1 MAESIAKKK
10 KRGMWKDYDEAAEE
24 KQRKERFESEKEHR
38 KPKQE
43 FVDVIVTEI
52 VDGTTLWVQVVGSDA
67 EKLEELMK
75 KLAVDDTTGEYKPAF
90 NEIVKAQFTA
100 DDTWYRAKVQKVLD
114 NNEYKVQYVDYGNS
128 ETIPGSRIRR
138 LPAELNTTALPQQAS
153 EAVLAFLK
161 TPPLDDEFGREAVE
175 FLRELVWGKTM
186 MANVEKREKL
196 PDNTVRLHLSLGDR
210 ESQVLV
216 NAALLRAGLARVD
229 RVRGEQ
235 YREMLDK
242 LREEESK
249 ARQGHLG
256 VWEYGDPGSDEDDD
270 DRRGKGPKGRRT

>member
-1 MAESIAKKK
+1 VVIAESIAKKK
-10 KRGMWKDYDEAAEE
+10 QRGLWKGYDEAAEE
-24 KQRKERFESEKEHR
+24 SERKSKFETEKEQR

-52 VDGTTLWVQVVGSDA
+52 VDGTTIWVQVVGPDA

-75 KLAVDDTTGEYKPAF
+75 KLAVDDTPGEHTPAV

-100 DDTWYRAKVQKVLD
+100 DDTWYRAKVLKVLD
-114 NNEYKVQYVDYGNS
+114 NNEYRVQYVDYGNS
-128 ETIPGSRIRR
+128 EVIPGSRIRR
-138 LPAELNTTALPQQAS
+138 LASELKELPHQAT

-161 TPPLDDEFGREAVE
+161 TPPIEEEFGRESVE

-186 MANVEKREKL
+186 MANIERKER
-196 PDNTVRLHLSLGDR
+196 PADGGRLHLSLGDR

-235 YREMLDK
+235 YKEMLEK

-256 VWEYGDPGSDEDDD
+256 IWEYGDPGSDDEDEDK
-270 DRRGKGPKGRRT
+270 RGKPKGKRT